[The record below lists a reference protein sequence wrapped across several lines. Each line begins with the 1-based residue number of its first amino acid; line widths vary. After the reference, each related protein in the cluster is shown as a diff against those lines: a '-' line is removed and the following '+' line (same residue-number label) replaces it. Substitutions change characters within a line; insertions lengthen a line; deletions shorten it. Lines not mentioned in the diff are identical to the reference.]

1 MAKPTTIRVP
11 EDLLNEIDR
20 LVREKRL
27 DRATYLREVLRKGLR
42 VDKQE
47 RLLKEYSDGEL
58 TLMETSRE
66 LGCNPWEILPLMKA
80 THTPLNVGL
89 EDWLDAAEI
98 E

>member
-20 LVREKRL
+20 MVKEKKL
-27 DRATYLREVLRKGLR
+27 DRAAYLREVLRKGLQ

-47 RLLKEYSDGEL
+47 RWLKEYSDGEL
-58 TLMETSRE
+58 SLMETSQK

-80 THTPLNVGL
+80 TNTPLNVRL